1 MRLHTKGRLIAWQA
15 NISLEWKQLKV
26 TNTQAYYNTKLIA
39 LVKRFVERVLYSQHF
54 IFYVTYV
61 CAQ

>member
-26 TNTQAYYNTKLIA
+26 TNTQAYYNTKLIV
-39 LVKRFVERVLYSQHF
+39 LLKSFEKRVQF
-54 IFYVTYV
+54 IFYVTYEWT
-61 CAQ
+61 Q